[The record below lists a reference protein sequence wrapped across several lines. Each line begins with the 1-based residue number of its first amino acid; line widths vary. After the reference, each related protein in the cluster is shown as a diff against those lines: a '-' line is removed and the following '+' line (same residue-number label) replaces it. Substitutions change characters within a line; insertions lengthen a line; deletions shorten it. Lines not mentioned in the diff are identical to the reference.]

1 MKPPPE
7 RDQQS
12 RLGRD
17 VRDQGDDDHAGDCDA
32 EAGQETKASR
42 LGDGL
47 SLLLKV
53 RRGKHGR
60 LLGPRGPLLLGVS
73 ASVTPLG
80 PRGDS

>member
-7 RDQQS
+7 SNHQA

-17 VRDQGDDDHAGDCDA
+17 IHDQGDDGHAGDGDA
-32 EAGQETKASR
+32 EAGQETQAPR

-53 RRGKHGR
+53 RRGKDGR
-60 LLGPRGPLLLGVS
+60 LLRQRGPLLVS